1 MLTEK
6 DVRTLKPGVNRYEVC
21 DTANLYLRVSPTG
34 RKTWIFRKQGAKGS
48 KTTLGVWPQMSL
60 FAARAARDDAAGKV
74 AYTGTKTTFRELA
87 ERFLNA
93 HLRRTASEGHVEK
106 IEHRLSRYIY
116 PEIGDTDV
124 AAVTSPKV
132 YEISALAEQDG
143 HIELAHR
150 IIGLVGQILR
160 FGIPLGLVPQ
170 GDVTRDLR
178 GSLSAI
184 VTRSRAHL
192 ETPAEVGRLMRRID
206 ELPWKMTKAGLLIQ
220 AYTLVRPGELRH
232 ALWDEIDLA
241 SATWRIPAEKMKMRR
256 PHIVPLSR
264 QVVGVLERIKRT
276 MAEDSPFVLHGIRSK
291 TRPLSDMALLS
302 ALRDMGYEK
311 DEMSV
316 HGFRSIAST
325 LLNEN
330 GWAPDAIEAQLA
342 HATSG
347 TVRGTYNYAQYLP
360 VRREMMQWYADY
372 LDALRDGRS
381 ISRIDKDSPS

>member
-1 MLTEK
+1 MLSEK
-6 DVRTLKPGVNRYEVC
+6 DIRALKPEEKRYEIC
-21 DTANLYLRVSPTG
+21 DSACLYLRVSPTG
-34 RKTWIFRKQGAKGS
+34 RKTWIFRKQGPKGGRS
-48 KTTLGVWPQMSL
+48 TLGAWPQMTA
-60 FAARAARDDAAGKV
+60 FAARAARDEAAGKV
-74 AYTGTKTTFRELA
+74 RSGTKTTFRELA
-87 ERFLNA
+87 ERFLDA
-93 HLRRTASEGHVEK
+93 HLRRTASPDHVEK
-106 IEHRLSRYIY
+106 IEHRLARYIY
-116 PEIGDTDV
+116 PEIGDMDTADL
-124 AAVTSPKV
+124 TSPRV
-132 YEISALAEQDG
+132 YDLTVPVQQDG

-150 IIGLVGQILR
+150 CIGLIGQILR

-192 ETPAEVGRLMRRID
+192 ETPAEVGRLMRQIG
-206 ELPWKMTKAGLLIQ
+206 ELPWKMTKAGLLLQ

-264 QVVGVLERIKRT
+264 QVIGILERIRRT

-330 GWAPDAIEAQLA
+330 GWPPDAIEAQLA
-342 HATSG
+342 HATGG

-360 VRREMMQWYADY
+360 IRRDMMQWYADY
-372 LDALRDGRS
+372 LDALRDGRP
-381 ISRIDKDSPS
+381 IQENTAENRR